1 MNYET
6 TMADLGGAPD
16 TFVEEIEVDD
26 GYRSRRRRIIVV
38 VAIAAVLV
46 ALAAW
51 LMSRGESGS
60 DSLAP
65 SGANAPPTVTVI
77 EPGRTTVTG
86 IINATGTLAARHE
99 IPVGVVG
106 EGGRVVAVPVE
117 VGSWVNK
124 GQVLAVID
132 RSVQSQQT
140 ASAAAQIDVA
150 KANAELAQANLDRGL
165 KLVDRGFISKAQI
178 DQLTATRD
186 AAVAQV
192 KVAQASY
199 RERLARNAQ
208 LNIVAPVAGLI
219 LQRDVEV
226 GQVLSPGS
234 QAPFTMAEGGQMELL
249 AKLGEDDLASISV
262 GGMAKVSPVGTDKL
276 FIGRIWKKEPTIDPD
291 DRQGTARIAL
301 PYDPAIHPGGFASAE
316 INGTTVVA
324 PLLPESAILT
334 DEKGNYVYVVNRD
347 NKVERRAVK
356 TGTVTDQGTAVIGG
370 LTGNE
375 RIVARAGGFLNPGD
389 TVRPVLSK
397 GAEAANTP

>member
-6 TMADLGGAPD
+6 TMADLGSTPD
-16 TFVEEIEVDD
+16 TFVEEIEIDD
-26 GYRSRRRRIIVV
+26 GGRARRRRIVVV
-38 VAIAAVLV
+38 VAVAVVLL

-51 LMSRGESGS
+51 LMSRGSG
-60 DSLAP
+60 DTDALA
-65 SGANAPPTVTVI
+65 SNAASAPPTVTII

-86 IINATGTLAARHE
+86 VINATGSLAARHQ

-106 EGGRVVAVPVE
+106 EGGRVVSVPVE
-117 VGSWVNK
+117 VGDWVGK
-124 GQVLAVID
+124 GQVLAIID
-132 RSVQSQQT
+132 RSVQAQQT
-140 ASAAAQIDVA
+140 SSAAAQIQVA

-192 KVAQASY
+192 HVAESSY

-208 LNIVAPVAGLI
+208 LNIVAPVGGLI
-219 LQRDVEV
+219 LNRNVEV

-249 AKLGEDDLASISV
+249 ARVGEDDLASLTV
-262 GGMAKVSPVGTDKL
+262 GATAKVTPVGTDKV
-276 FIGRIWKKEPTIDPD
+276 FIGQIWKKEPTIDPT

-316 INGTTVVA
+316 IGGATVVA
-324 PLLPESAILT
+324 PMLPESAIMS
-334 DEKGNYVYVVNRD
+334 DDKGSYVYVVGRD
-347 NKVERRAVK
+347 NKVERRDVK
-356 TGTVTDQGTAVIGG
+356 TGIVTDQGTAVVAG
-370 LTGNE
+370 LSGNE
-375 RIVARAGGFLNPGD
+375 HIVARAGGFLNPGD
-389 TVRPVLSK
+389 KVRPVSLK
-397 GAEAANTP
+397 GAEAPTTP